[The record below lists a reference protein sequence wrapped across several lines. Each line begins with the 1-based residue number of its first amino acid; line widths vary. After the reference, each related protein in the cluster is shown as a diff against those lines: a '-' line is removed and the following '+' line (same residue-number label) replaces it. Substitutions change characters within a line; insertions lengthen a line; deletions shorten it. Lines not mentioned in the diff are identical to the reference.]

1 MIASRRFAHA
11 AGRAIAQRLGLVA
24 EGAVTQR
31 NLSVRRHIDALKSP
45 PLIATAI
52 CRTSRRRAAH
62 TRCRIKRTIGS
73 SEKRDP

>member
-11 AGRAIAQRLGLVA
+11 AGRAIAQRLGLLA

-45 PLIATAI
+45 PL
-52 CRTSRRRAAH
+52 RRAAH